1 MKRGKKNWENMNDE
15 MNVIIKVEEKEKRD
29 KMKMKRDVEEVKK
42 IMIKDDGEDEI
53 KKRKMMEMDIINGN

>member
-1 MKRGKKNWENMNDE
+1 MNDE